1 LFPKG
6 NPYDTSPNNEKGVD
20 RDLRNAQIELRLAEL
35 EEAYRVLRD
44 IKEGKGEEVA
54 KQNLRKDGYVGGS
67 TRGLNGVNWASWKD
81 RFHVDKITMAG
92 HSFGAATIVEVLRNT
107 DRFENV
113 QAGIIYD
120 IWGFVSITLNA
131 GFAANPLAGLP

>member
-1 LFPKG
+1 
-6 NPYDTSPNNEKGVD
+6 
-20 RDLRNAQIELRLAEL
+20 
-35 EEAYRVLRD
+35 
-44 IKEGKGEEVA
+44 VA

-67 TRGLNGVNWASWKD
+67 TRGLNGVDWASWKD

-120 IWGFVSITLNA
+120 IWGSVYCITRRI
-131 GFAANPLAGLP
+131 GY

>member
-1 LFPKG
+1 M
-6 NPYDTSPNNEKGVD
+6 
-20 RDLRNAQIELRLAEL
+20 
-35 EEAYRVLRD
+35 
-44 IKEGKGEEVA
+44 A

-67 TRGLNGVNWASWKD
+67 TRGLNGVDWASWKD

-120 IWGFVSITLNA
+120 IWGSVYCITRRI
-131 GFAANPLAGLP
+131 GY